1 MSQLLQ
7 CCYIIEVPTFS
18 KKTSNFFLFQFYFLS
33 LQGSILQNATRKRR
47 LMKQRHRKKG
57 KNRTTRMTIADNDII
72 AEMRRQP
79 EQGFRLL
86 MRKYR
91 EPVYWHIRRLV
102 VTHADAQDAAQET
115 FVRIFKSMDS
125 YRGNTSF
132 AAWIYR
138 IATNEALRLISK
150 RHDNVDM
157 EREGTNLFDQMPA
170 DNYIN
175 IADTEAVNMQR
186 AILALPPKQQ
196 VVFNMRFYDEMEY
209 GDIAAATDSSV
220 AAVKMNYHLAKEK
233 VKKAIIN

>member
-1 MSQLLQ
+1 
-7 CCYIIEVPTFS
+7 
-18 KKTSNFFLFQFYFLS
+18 
-33 LQGSILQNATRKRR
+33 
-47 LMKQRHRKKG
+47 
-57 KNRTTRMTIADNDII
+57 MTIADNDII

-102 VTHADAQDAAQET
+102 VTHADAQDAAQEA

-157 EREGTNLFDQMPA
+157 EREGTNILDQLPA

-220 AAVKMNYHLAKEK
+220 AAVKMNFHLAKEK

>member
-1 MSQLLQ
+1 
-7 CCYIIEVPTFS
+7 
-18 KKTSNFFLFQFYFLS
+18 
-33 LQGSILQNATRKRR
+33 
-47 LMKQRHRKKG
+47 
-57 KNRTTRMTIADNDII
+57 MTIADNDII

-91 EPVYWHIRRLV
+91 EPVYWHIRKLV
-102 VTHADAQDAAQET
+102 VTHADAQDAAQEA

-157 EREGTNLFDQMPA
+157 EREGTNILDQMPA

>member
-1 MSQLLQ
+1 
-7 CCYIIEVPTFS
+7 
-18 KKTSNFFLFQFYFLS
+18 
-33 LQGSILQNATRKRR
+33 
-47 LMKQRHRKKG
+47 
-57 KNRTTRMTIADNDII
+57 MTIADNDII

-91 EPVYWHIRRLV
+91 EPVYWHIRRMV

-150 RHDNVDM
+150 RHDNVSM
-157 EREGTNLFDQMPA
+157 EREGTNLLDQMPA

>member
-1 MSQLLQ
+1 
-7 CCYIIEVPTFS
+7 
-18 KKTSNFFLFQFYFLS
+18 
-33 LQGSILQNATRKRR
+33 
-47 LMKQRHRKKG
+47 
-57 KNRTTRMTIADNDII
+57 MTIADNDII

-102 VTHADAQDAAQET
+102 VTHADAQDAAQEA

-157 EREGTNLFDQMPA
+157 EREGTNILDQMPA

-186 AILALPPKQQ
+186 TILALPPKQQ

>member
-1 MSQLLQ
+1 
-7 CCYIIEVPTFS
+7 
-18 KKTSNFFLFQFYFLS
+18 
-33 LQGSILQNATRKRR
+33 
-47 LMKQRHRKKG
+47 
-57 KNRTTRMTIADNDII
+57 MTIADNDII

-102 VTHADAQDAAQET
+102 VTHADAQDAAQEA

-150 RHDNVDM
+150 RHDSVDM

-220 AAVKMNYHLAKEK
+220 AAVKMNFHLAKEK

>member
-1 MSQLLQ
+1 
-7 CCYIIEVPTFS
+7 
-18 KKTSNFFLFQFYFLS
+18 
-33 LQGSILQNATRKRR
+33 
-47 LMKQRHRKKG
+47 
-57 KNRTTRMTIADNDII
+57 MTIADNDII

-91 EPVYWHIRRLV
+91 EPVYWHIRRMV

-150 RHDNVDM
+150 RHDNVSM
-157 EREGTNLFDQMPA
+157 EREGTNILDQLPA

>member
-1 MSQLLQ
+1 
-7 CCYIIEVPTFS
+7 
-18 KKTSNFFLFQFYFLS
+18 
-33 LQGSILQNATRKRR
+33 
-47 LMKQRHRKKG
+47 
-57 KNRTTRMTIADNDII
+57 MTIADNDII

-91 EPVYWHIRRLV
+91 EPVYWHIRRMV
-102 VTHADAQDAAQET
+102 VTHADAQDAAQEA

-157 EREGTNLFDQMPA
+157 EREGTNLLDQMPA

-220 AAVKMNYHLAKEK
+220 AAVKMNFHLAKEK

>member
-1 MSQLLQ
+1 
-7 CCYIIEVPTFS
+7 
-18 KKTSNFFLFQFYFLS
+18 
-33 LQGSILQNATRKRR
+33 
-47 LMKQRHRKKG
+47 
-57 KNRTTRMTIADNDII
+57 MTIADNDII

-157 EREGTNLFDQMPA
+157 EREGTNLLDQMPA

-220 AAVKMNYHLAKEK
+220 AAVKMNFHLAKEK

>member
-1 MSQLLQ
+1 
-7 CCYIIEVPTFS
+7 
-18 KKTSNFFLFQFYFLS
+18 
-33 LQGSILQNATRKRR
+33 
-47 LMKQRHRKKG
+47 
-57 KNRTTRMTIADNDII
+57 MTIADNDII

-91 EPVYWHIRRLV
+91 EPVYWHIRRMV

-125 YRGNTSF
+125 YRGDTSF

>member
-1 MSQLLQ
+1 
-7 CCYIIEVPTFS
+7 
-18 KKTSNFFLFQFYFLS
+18 
-33 LQGSILQNATRKRR
+33 
-47 LMKQRHRKKG
+47 
-57 KNRTTRMTIADNDII
+57 MTIADNDII

-91 EPVYWHIRRLV
+91 EPVYWHIRRMV

-115 FVRIFKSMDS
+115 FVRIFKSRDS

-157 EREGTNLFDQMPA
+157 EREGTNLLYQMPA

>member
-1 MSQLLQ
+1 
-7 CCYIIEVPTFS
+7 
-18 KKTSNFFLFQFYFLS
+18 
-33 LQGSILQNATRKRR
+33 
-47 LMKQRHRKKG
+47 
-57 KNRTTRMTIADNDII
+57 MTIADNDII
-72 AEMRRQP
+72 AEIRRQP

-102 VTHADAQDAAQET
+102 VTHADAQDAAQEA
-115 FVRIFKSMDS
+115 FVRIFKSMAS

-138 IATNEALRLISK
+138 SATNEALRLISR
-150 RHDNVDM
+150 RHDSVSM
-157 EREGTNLFDQMPA
+157 EREGTNLLDQLPA

-209 GDIAAATDSSV
+209 VDIADATDSSV
-220 AAVKMNYHLAKEK
+220 AAVKTNYHLAKEK

>member
-1 MSQLLQ
+1 
-7 CCYIIEVPTFS
+7 
-18 KKTSNFFLFQFYFLS
+18 
-33 LQGSILQNATRKRR
+33 
-47 LMKQRHRKKG
+47 
-57 KNRTTRMTIADNDII
+57 MTIADNDII

-91 EPVYWHIRRLV
+91 EPVYWHIRRMV
-102 VTHADAQDAAQET
+102 VTHADAQDAAQEA

-157 EREGTNLFDQMPA
+157 EREGTNILDQLPA

>member
-1 MSQLLQ
+1 
-7 CCYIIEVPTFS
+7 
-18 KKTSNFFLFQFYFLS
+18 
-33 LQGSILQNATRKRR
+33 
-47 LMKQRHRKKG
+47 
-57 KNRTTRMTIADNDII
+57 MTIADNDII

-102 VTHADAQDAAQET
+102 VTHADAQDAAQEA

-157 EREGTNLFDQMPA
+157 EREGTNILDQMPA

>member
-1 MSQLLQ
+1 
-7 CCYIIEVPTFS
+7 
-18 KKTSNFFLFQFYFLS
+18 
-33 LQGSILQNATRKRR
+33 
-47 LMKQRHRKKG
+47 
-57 KNRTTRMTIADNDII
+57 MTIADNDII

-91 EPVYWHIRRLV
+91 EPVYWHIRRMV
-102 VTHADAQDAAQET
+102 VTHADAQDVAQET

-157 EREGTNLFDQMPA
+157 EREGTNLLDQMPA

>member
-1 MSQLLQ
+1 
-7 CCYIIEVPTFS
+7 
-18 KKTSNFFLFQFYFLS
+18 
-33 LQGSILQNATRKRR
+33 
-47 LMKQRHRKKG
+47 
-57 KNRTTRMTIADNDII
+57 MTIADNDII

-91 EPVYWHIRRLV
+91 EPVYWHIRRMV

-157 EREGTNLFDQMPA
+157 EWEGTNLFDQMPA

>member
-1 MSQLLQ
+1 
-7 CCYIIEVPTFS
+7 
-18 KKTSNFFLFQFYFLS
+18 
-33 LQGSILQNATRKRR
+33 
-47 LMKQRHRKKG
+47 
-57 KNRTTRMTIADNDII
+57 MTIADNDII

-102 VTHADAQDAAQET
+102 VTHADAQDAAQEA

-138 IATNEALRLISK
+138 IATNEALRLISR

-157 EREGTNLFDQMPA
+157 EREGTNILDQMPA

>member
-1 MSQLLQ
+1 
-7 CCYIIEVPTFS
+7 
-18 KKTSNFFLFQFYFLS
+18 
-33 LQGSILQNATRKRR
+33 
-47 LMKQRHRKKG
+47 
-57 KNRTTRMTIADNDII
+57 MTIADNDII

-102 VTHADAQDAAQET
+102 VTHADAQDAAQEA

-138 IATNEALRLISK
+138 IATNEALRLISR
-150 RHDNVDM
+150 RHDNVSM
-157 EREGTNLFDQMPA
+157 EREGTNILDQMPA

>member
-1 MSQLLQ
+1 
-7 CCYIIEVPTFS
+7 
-18 KKTSNFFLFQFYFLS
+18 
-33 LQGSILQNATRKRR
+33 
-47 LMKQRHRKKG
+47 
-57 KNRTTRMTIADNDII
+57 MTIADNDII

-102 VTHADAQDAAQET
+102 VTHADAQDAAQEA

-138 IATNEALRLISK
+138 IATNEALRLISR
-150 RHDNVDM
+150 RHDNVSM
-157 EREGTNLFDQMPA
+157 EREGTNILDQMPA

-220 AAVKMNYHLAKEK
+220 AAVKMNFHLAKEK

>member
-1 MSQLLQ
+1 
-7 CCYIIEVPTFS
+7 
-18 KKTSNFFLFQFYFLS
+18 
-33 LQGSILQNATRKRR
+33 
-47 LMKQRHRKKG
+47 
-57 KNRTTRMTIADNDII
+57 MTIADNDII

-102 VTHADAQDAAQET
+102 VTHADAQDAAQEA

-150 RHDNVDM
+150 RHDNVNM
-157 EREGTNLFDQMPA
+157 EREGTNLLDQMPA

>member
-1 MSQLLQ
+1 
-7 CCYIIEVPTFS
+7 
-18 KKTSNFFLFQFYFLS
+18 
-33 LQGSILQNATRKRR
+33 
-47 LMKQRHRKKG
+47 
-57 KNRTTRMTIADNDII
+57 MTIADNDII

-91 EPVYWHIRRLV
+91 EPVYWHIRRMV
-102 VTHADAQDAAQET
+102 VTHADAQDAAQEA

-150 RHDNVDM
+150 RHDNIDM
-157 EREGTNLFDQMPA
+157 EREGTNLLDQMPA

>member
-1 MSQLLQ
+1 
-7 CCYIIEVPTFS
+7 
-18 KKTSNFFLFQFYFLS
+18 
-33 LQGSILQNATRKRR
+33 
-47 LMKQRHRKKG
+47 
-57 KNRTTRMTIADNDII
+57 MTIADNDII
-72 AEMRRQP
+72 AEIRRQP

-102 VTHADAQDAAQET
+102 VTHADAQDAAQEA
-115 FVRIFKSMDS
+115 FVRIFKSMAS

-138 IATNEALRLISK
+138 IATNEALRLIS
-150 RHDNVDM
+150 RCHDSVSM
-157 EREGTNLFDQMPA
+157 EREGTNLLDQLPA

-209 GDIAAATDSSV
+209 VDIADATDSSV
-220 AAVKMNYHLAKEK
+220 AAVKTNYHLAKEK

>member
-1 MSQLLQ
+1 
-7 CCYIIEVPTFS
+7 
-18 KKTSNFFLFQFYFLS
+18 
-33 LQGSILQNATRKRR
+33 
-47 LMKQRHRKKG
+47 
-57 KNRTTRMTIADNDII
+57 MTIADNDII

-102 VTHADAQDAAQET
+102 VTHADAQDAAQEA

-157 EREGTNLFDQMPA
+157 EREGTNILDQLPA

>member
-1 MSQLLQ
+1 
-7 CCYIIEVPTFS
+7 
-18 KKTSNFFLFQFYFLS
+18 
-33 LQGSILQNATRKRR
+33 
-47 LMKQRHRKKG
+47 
-57 KNRTTRMTIADNDII
+57 MTIADNDII

-102 VTHADAQDAAQET
+102 VTHADAQDAAQEA

-150 RHDNVDM
+150 RHDNVSM
-157 EREGTNLFDQMPA
+157 EREGTNILDQMPA

>member
-1 MSQLLQ
+1 
-7 CCYIIEVPTFS
+7 
-18 KKTSNFFLFQFYFLS
+18 
-33 LQGSILQNATRKRR
+33 
-47 LMKQRHRKKG
+47 
-57 KNRTTRMTIADNDII
+57 MTIADNDII
-72 AEMRRQP
+72 AGMRRQP

-102 VTHADAQDAAQET
+102 VTHADAQDAAQEA

-157 EREGTNLFDQMPA
+157 EREGTNLLDQMPA

>member
-1 MSQLLQ
+1 
-7 CCYIIEVPTFS
+7 
-18 KKTSNFFLFQFYFLS
+18 
-33 LQGSILQNATRKRR
+33 
-47 LMKQRHRKKG
+47 
-57 KNRTTRMTIADNDII
+57 MTIADNDII

-91 EPVYWHIRRLV
+91 EPVYWHIRRMV

-157 EREGTNLFDQMPA
+157 EREGTNLFDQMPD
-170 DNYIN
+170 DNFIN

>member
-1 MSQLLQ
+1 
-7 CCYIIEVPTFS
+7 
-18 KKTSNFFLFQFYFLS
+18 
-33 LQGSILQNATRKRR
+33 
-47 LMKQRHRKKG
+47 
-57 KNRTTRMTIADNDII
+57 MTIADNDII

-102 VTHADAQDAAQET
+102 VTHADAQDAAQEA

-150 RHDNVDM
+150 RHDNIDM
-157 EREGTNLFDQMPA
+157 EREGTNLLDQMPA

>member
-1 MSQLLQ
+1 
-7 CCYIIEVPTFS
+7 
-18 KKTSNFFLFQFYFLS
+18 
-33 LQGSILQNATRKRR
+33 
-47 LMKQRHRKKG
+47 
-57 KNRTTRMTIADNDII
+57 MTIADNDII

-91 EPVYWHIRRLV
+91 EPVYWHIRRMV

-157 EREGTNLFDQMPA
+157 EREGTNILDQMPA

>member
-1 MSQLLQ
+1 
-7 CCYIIEVPTFS
+7 
-18 KKTSNFFLFQFYFLS
+18 
-33 LQGSILQNATRKRR
+33 
-47 LMKQRHRKKG
+47 
-57 KNRTTRMTIADNDII
+57 MTIADNDII

-102 VTHADAQDAAQET
+102 VTHADAQDAAQEA

-150 RHDNVDM
+150 RHDNVSM
-157 EREGTNLFDQMPA
+157 EREGTNILDQLPA

-209 GDIAAATDSSV
+209 VDIADATDSSV

>member
-1 MSQLLQ
+1 
-7 CCYIIEVPTFS
+7 
-18 KKTSNFFLFQFYFLS
+18 
-33 LQGSILQNATRKRR
+33 
-47 LMKQRHRKKG
+47 
-57 KNRTTRMTIADNDII
+57 MTIADNDII

-91 EPVYWHIRRLV
+91 EPVYWHIRRMV

-150 RHDNVDM
+150 RHDNVNM
-157 EREGTNLFDQMPA
+157 EREGTNLLDQLPA

>member
-1 MSQLLQ
+1 
-7 CCYIIEVPTFS
+7 
-18 KKTSNFFLFQFYFLS
+18 
-33 LQGSILQNATRKRR
+33 
-47 LMKQRHRKKG
+47 
-57 KNRTTRMTIADNDII
+57 MTIADNDII

-91 EPVYWHIRRLV
+91 EPVYWHIRRMV

-157 EREGTNLFDQMPA
+157 EREGTHLFDQMPA

>member
-1 MSQLLQ
+1 
-7 CCYIIEVPTFS
+7 
-18 KKTSNFFLFQFYFLS
+18 
-33 LQGSILQNATRKRR
+33 
-47 LMKQRHRKKG
+47 
-57 KNRTTRMTIADNDII
+57 MTIADNDII

-91 EPVYWHIRRLV
+91 EPVYWHIRRMV

-132 AAWIYR
+132 AAWIY
-138 IATNEALRLISK
+138 

>member
-1 MSQLLQ
+1 
-7 CCYIIEVPTFS
+7 
-18 KKTSNFFLFQFYFLS
+18 
-33 LQGSILQNATRKRR
+33 
-47 LMKQRHRKKG
+47 
-57 KNRTTRMTIADNDII
+57 MTIADNDII

-91 EPVYWHIRRLV
+91 EPVYWHIRRMV

-157 EREGTNLFDQMPA
+157 EREGTNLLDQLPA